1 MSDHKHASNWTL
13 ALVALGVVFGD
24 IGTSPLY
31 ALRESLNHAKPT
43 PGVPLDVLGP
53 LSLMFWSL
61 IVMVCFKYLGFIT
74 RATNQGEGGMFAL
87 LTLFRSAKWAFK
99 PQTTAGVVLS
109 GIFGACLLYGDG
121 MITPAISVLSAVE
134 GLALLDAELG
144 TGLANYVVPIAA
156 AIIFSIVPTFV
167 LAMFAQRYL
176 VEGLSL
182 GAVKG

>member
-1 MSDHKHASNWTL
+1 MSEHKNSNSWNL

-31 ALRESLNHAKPT
+31 ALKECLTHAKPT
-43 PGVPLDVLGP
+43 PGVALDVLGP
-53 LSLMFWSL
+53 LFLMFWSL

-99 PQTTAGVVLS
+99 PQTTGIVVLI

-121 MITPAISVLSAVE
+121 NSGV
-134 GLALLDAELG
+134 
-144 TGLANYVVPIAA
+144 
-156 AIIFSIVPTFV
+156 
-167 LAMFAQRYL
+167 RH
-176 VEGLSL
+176 
-182 GAVKG
+182 